1 MSKLVSFS
9 EHCPIANK
17 ARKHNKAA
25 RWLLKNTGRHICPFC
40 KAYEKEHGKPAY
52 E

>member
-9 EHCPIANK
+9 EHCPMACQ
-17 ARKHNKAA
+17 ARKANPVA

-40 KAYEKEHGKPAY
+40 KAYEKKYGKPAY